1 MYEIRKKLI
10 VAVVSFLLF
19 IVPGALAD
27 TVILKN
33 GRKLKVEK
41 IWQKGDQICFIFHG
55 VKVVIPQS
63 KISRIESGSDD
74 LKTLRRKS
82 GEDVTRGQAKEAAQM
97 DLNAS
102 GAVTPTELYAA
113 LRKDGF
119 WDLQWGRKVS
129 SVDGL
134 KKKQTVSDLDDVV
147 EYIRPKD
154 LFQIGGIA
162 LVSVNY
168 AFWRDQLYTV
178 TLWTKGY
185 PNFTALRDAA
195 IKKFGPGIR
204 NDSTRERYVW
214 SDALSDI
221 MLDYIQDGRYGML
234 WLRSKELDHQCKSS
248 QLKGHASYLKW
259 MRSRD

>member
-1 MYEIRKKLI
+1 MKFDKNLI
-10 VAVVSFLLF
+10 VTVVSFLLF
-19 IVPGALAD
+19 ISPMALAD

-33 GRKLKVEK
+33 GRELKVEK
-41 IWQKGDQICFIFHG
+41 IWQKGDQICVIFHG
-55 VKVVIPQS
+55 MKVVIPQS
-63 KISRIESGSDD
+63 KISRIESSSDN
-74 LKTLRRKS
+74 LKTLRRES
-82 GEDVTRGQAKEAAQM
+82 GEDATPGQSEEAAQK

-102 GAVTPTELYAA
+102 RSVTPTKLSAA

-119 WDLQWGRKVS
+119 CDLQWGRKVS

-154 LFQIGGIA
+154 LLQIGDTT

-185 PNFTALRDAA
+185 SNFTALRDAA
-195 IKKFGPGIR
+195 FKKFGPGVR
-204 NDSTRERYVW
+204 NDFTREKYLW

-221 MLDYIQDGRYGML
+221 MLDYIQDGHYGML
-234 WLRSKELDHQCKSS
+234 WLRSKELDHLCRSS
-248 QLKGHASYLKW
+248 QLEGHASYLKW
-259 MRSRD
+259 LRSRK

>member
-1 MYEIRKKLI
+1 MNYDRKLI
-10 VAVVSFLLF
+10 VTVVSFLLF
-19 IVPGALAD
+19 ISPAALAD

-33 GRKLKVEK
+33 GRELKVEK
-41 IWQKGDQICFIFHG
+41 VWPKGDQICFIFHG
-55 VKVVIPQS
+55 MKVVIPQS
-63 KISRIESGSDD
+63 KTSRIESSSDN
-74 LKTLRRKS
+74 LKTLRRES
-82 GEDVTRGQAKEAAQM
+82 GEDATPGQSEEAAQK

-102 GAVTPTELYAA
+102 RSVTPTKLSAA

-119 WDLQWGRKVS
+119 CDLQWGRKVS

-154 LFQIGGIA
+154 LFQIGDTA
-162 LVSVNY
+162 LESVNY
-168 AFWRDQLYTV
+168 AFWRDQFYTV

-185 PNFTALRDAA
+185 SNFTALRDAVF
-195 IKKFGPGIR
+195 KKFGPGIR
-204 NDSTRERYVW
+204 NDSTRERYFW

-234 WLRSKELDHQCKSS
+234 WLRSKELDHQCRSS
-248 QLKGHASYLKW
+248 QLKSHASYLKW
-259 MRSRD
+259 MRSR

>member
-1 MYEIRKKLI
+1 MKSDTKLI
-10 VAVVSFLLF
+10 VTVVSFLLF
-19 IVPGALAD
+19 ISPAALAD

-33 GRKLKVEK
+33 GRELKVEK
-41 IWQKGDQICFIFHG
+41 VWPKGDQICFIFHG
-55 VKVVIPQS
+55 MKVVIPQN
-63 KISRIESGSDD
+63 KISRIEGSSDN

-82 GEDVTRGQAKEAAQM
+82 GEDVTRGQSEETAQM

-102 GAVTPTELYAA
+102 GSVTPTKLCSA

-119 WDLQWGRKVS
+119 CDLQWGRKVS

-134 KKKQTVSDLDDVV
+134 KKKLTVSDLDDVV

-154 LFQIGGIA
+154 LLQIGDTA

-178 TLWTKGY
+178 TLWTEGY
-185 PNFTALRDAA
+185 SNFTALRDAA
-195 IKKFGPGIR
+195 FKEFGLGSR
-204 NDSTRERYVW
+204 NDSTRERYLW
-214 SDALSDI
+214 SDTLSDI

-234 WLRSKELDHQCKSS
+234 WLRSKELDHQCRSS

-259 MRSRD
+259 LRSRE

>member
-1 MYEIRKKLI
+1 MKSDTKLI
-10 VAVVSFLLF
+10 VTIVSFLLF
-19 IVPGALAD
+19 ISPMALAD

-33 GRKLKVEK
+33 GRELKVEK
-41 IWQKGDQICFIFHG
+41 IWPKGDQVCFIFHG
-55 VKVVIPQS
+55 MKVVIPQS
-63 KISRIESGSDD
+63 KISRIESSSDNS
-74 LKTLRRKS
+74 KSLRPES
-82 GEDVTRGQAKEAAQM
+82 GQNVAQGQSEDTSQV

-102 GAVTPTELYAA
+102 RSITPTKLRAT

-119 WDLQWGRKVS
+119 GDLQWGRKVS

-134 KKKQTVSDLDDVV
+134 KKKQTVSDLDDVI

-154 LFQIGGIA
+154 LFQVGDTA
-162 LVSVNY
+162 LVTVNY

-185 PNFTALRDAA
+185 SNFTALRDLAF
-195 IKKFGPGIR
+195 KKFGPGVR
-204 NDSTRERYVW
+204 NDSTRERYLW

-234 WLRSKELDHQCKSS
+234 WLRSKELDHQ
-248 QLKGHASYLKW
+248 W
-259 MRSRD
+259 E

>member
-1 MYEIRKKLI
+1 MKSDTKVI
-10 VAVVSFLLF
+10 VTIVSFLLV
-19 IVPGALAD
+19 ISPMALAD

-33 GRKLKVEK
+33 GRELKVEK
-41 IWQKGDQICFIFHG
+41 IWPKGDQVSFIFHG
-55 VKVVIPQS
+55 MKVVIPQS
-63 KISRIESGSDD
+63 KISRIESSSDNS
-74 LKTLRRKS
+74 KSLRPES
-82 GEDVTRGQAKEAAQM
+82 GQNVAQGQSEDTSQV

-102 GAVTPTELYAA
+102 RSITPTKLSAT

-119 WDLQWGRKVS
+119 GDLQWGRKVS

-134 KKKQTVSDLDDVV
+134 KKKQTVSDLDDVI

-154 LFQIGGIA
+154 LFQVGDTA
-162 LVSVNY
+162 LVTVNY

-185 PNFTALRDAA
+185 SNFTALRDLAF
-195 IKKFGPGIR
+195 KKFGPGVR
-204 NDSTRERYVW
+204 NDSTRERYLW

-234 WLRSKELDHQCKSS
+234 WLRSKELDHQCRSS

-259 MRSRD
+259 MRSRE